1 MAKEF
6 GPDCVKSSKYVGQD
20 VGSPMPEGIL
30 GKPLAKGTTTMT
42 AKASDNSA
50 GPGFNHDLNMKA
62 DAARRSGTVFM
73 PKGSGR

>member
-1 MAKEF
+1 MAN
-6 GPDCVKSSKYVGQD
+6 GPDCIKPSTYVGMD
-20 VGSPMPEGIL
+20 KGPDMPAGIL
-30 GKPLAKGTTTMT
+30 GKPLAKRTTTMT